1 MARSTR
7 DELPTPIVDTAA
19 KRGLLLDHLAVRG
32 AQARSDKSSPSS
44 AALVFVPPSHWQTS
58 LATKSTPA
66 VGRRPALQIALC
78 SGQHPCSIIR
88 APPSLAQRLLEG
100 PKTEGAEVGQFMGYL
115 GPYGPLRDHS

>member
-1 MARSTR
+1 MARPTR
-7 DELPTPIVDTAA
+7 DELPTPTPQPSAGCYLIILPSA
-19 KRGLLLDHLAVRG
+19 G
-32 AQARSDKSSPSS
+32 AQARSDESSPSS
-44 AALVFVPPSHWQTS
+44 AALVFVPPSRWQTS